1 MHSPAGHSPAAPEH
15 EPASIDVPVVD
26 LIARADGGDLQANGQ
41 LFATL
46 YQRLHSLARREV
58 AQHGGALTLS
68 PTTLLHE
75 VFLDMSQREATRFPD
90 QARFLG
96 YAARAMRG
104 VVIDHVRE
112 RASQKRGGHLHI
124 TGMDTDMNGAMAW
137 DEGLLPIHDALEEL
151 ERIEPGLAQVVDLK
165 FFCGFS
171 FTEIAALQ
179 QVSERTVQRHWEK
192 ARLLLHR
199 ALRSTD

>member
-1 MHSPAGHSPAAPEH
+1 MRPPTGDSPAEPEH
-15 EPASIDVPVVD
+15 GPASIDAPVAE
-26 LIARADGGDLQANGQ
+26 LITRADAGDLQANGQ

-46 YQRLHSLARREV
+46 YQRLHIMARREV
-58 AQHGGALTLS
+58 AQQGGALTLS

-112 RASQKRGGHLHI
+112 HAAQKRGGHLHI
-124 TGMDTDMNGAMAW
+124 TSLDTNANNAMVW

-151 ERIEPGLAQVVDLK
+151 ERLEPGLAQVVDLK
-165 FFCGFS
+165 YFCGFS
-171 FTEIAALQ
+171 FIEIAALQ
-179 QVSERTVQRHWEK
+179 QVSKRTVQRHWEK
-192 ARLLLHR
+192 ARLLLHH